1 MSSTPGKNNIKN
13 RSWLK
18 TIWEKPKSRWQFGIP
33 VGGFILLFS
42 GIIFSAV
49 FELGLEYTNTEDFC
63 ANACHSMNEFIKP
76 EWEKSVHYKNRTGV
90 RAICSDCHVPKD
102 FLPKMVAKVV
112 AVKDLYHEIIGS
124 MNTREKFDA
133 SRLKMARRVWE
144 KMRNTDSRECRS
156 CHTIDHMAFDKQLS
170 FQHKTVTE
178 MGRTC
183 IDCHK
188 GIAHN
193 LPETEES
200 AEMKN

>member
-1 MSSTPGKNNIKN
+1 M
-13 RSWLK
+13 K
-18 TIWEKPKSRWQFGIP
+18 TIWERPKSRWQFGIP

-124 MNTREKFDA
+124 MNTREEFDA

>member
-1 MSSTPGKNNIKN
+1 MSSTPGRNNITD
-13 RSWLK
+13 RGWLK
-18 TIWEKPKSRWQFGIP
+18 TIWEKPKSRWQLGIP

-49 FELGLEYTNTEDFC
+49 LELGLEYTNTEDFC
-63 ANACHSMNEFIKP
+63 ANACHSMNEYIKP

-124 MNTREKFDA
+124 MNTREEFDA

-144 KMRNTDSRECRS
+144 KMRSTDSRECRS